1 MIWGIII
8 FALIWGFLIM
18 LIKWIDA
25 LGEELENE

>member
-18 LIKWIDA
+18 LIKWIDEMR
-25 LGEELENE
+25 EELDE

>member
-8 FALIWGFLIM
+8 FGLIWGFLIM

>member
-1 MIWGIII
+1 MIGGIII

-25 LGEELENE
+25 LGEELKDE

>member
-18 LIKWIDA
+18 LIKWIDEMRED
-25 LGEELENE
+25 LDE